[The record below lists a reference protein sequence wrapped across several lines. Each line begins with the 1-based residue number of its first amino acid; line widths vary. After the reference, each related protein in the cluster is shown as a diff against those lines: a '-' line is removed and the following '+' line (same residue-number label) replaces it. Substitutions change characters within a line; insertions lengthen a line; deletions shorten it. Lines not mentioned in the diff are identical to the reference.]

1 MENCMFNFIIDFLY
15 KIGFYKNEL
24 LDYVKRD
31 EKTYSMFLSD
41 VQLLE
46 KGTLPE
52 MITNPLTVQNFKN
65 FEKTIDAAVKALERS

>member
-1 MENCMFNFIIDFLY
+1 MFNFIIDFLY

-46 KGTLPE
+46 KGTLSFPKP
-52 MITNPLTVQNFKN
+52 ITPPTVQNFKN
-65 FEKTIDAAVKALERS
+65 FEKTIDAAVKALERC